1 MYFKFQTKT
10 DPSTPTLIALFQEQ
24 KLERG
29 LFGVSKLNLINLHL
43 KQKTFKAEAS
53 ETVSTHL
60 VDKTRT
66 QKIILFGLGKESDWN
81 EKQARNIAS
90 KMIRTAKSFK
100 EKEITFIIP
109 EKLQSTLQP
118 LIEGIILGNFDPVL
132 YKTGEE
138 KQKKEEAEIKTL
150 NLLCNAWTK
159 VQENTIH
166 KAQILAEVVNYVR
179 NLVNSGPDKMSTE
192 AMVTEAKTIA
202 KENKYGFTD
211 FSKRQLEK
219 MGMGGILAVNR
230 GSEEP
235 AHLLVLEHEAKLKEE
250 PIVIVGKGIIFDT
263 GGVSL
268 KPPSSLHDMHLDMAG
283 AAVILGVFKLL
294 KKLDIKRRV
303 IGLIPVTDNSIG
315 SKAYRPSEI
324 VTTYSGKTVEI
335 MNTDA
340 EGRMILCD
348 ALYYAATKYK
358 PRYMIDL
365 ATLTGACMVALG
377 FRTAGLMGNDQE
389 LMDLIKTSSGTTDE
403 PVCQLPITDA
413 DEKAM
418 KGKLADLTNLAMD
431 HGYAGA
437 SRAAAFLKN
446 FVNNS
451 KWAHLD
457 IAGTAYTKDPKD
469 YEVPMATGFGVR
481 LLIDFL
487 EKVK

>member
-1 MYFKFQTKT
+1 MHLKLQTKT

-24 KLERG
+24 KLDRG
-29 LFGVSKLNLINLHL
+29 LFGVSKWNLINLHL
-43 KQKTFKAEAS
+43 KQKNFKAEAG

-66 QKIILFGLGKESDWN
+66 QKIILFGLGKESEWK
-81 EKQARNIAS
+81 EKQARNMAS

-118 LIEGIILGNFDPVL
+118 MIEGIILGNYDPVL

-138 KQKKEEAEIKTL
+138 KQKREDGEIKTL
-150 NLLCNAWTK
+150 NLLCHAWTK

-166 KAQILAEVVNYVR
+166 KAQLLAEVVNYVR
-179 NLVNSGPDKMSTE
+179 NLVNSGPDKMNTE
-192 AMVTEAKTIA
+192 AMVSEAKAIA

-211 FSKRQLEK
+211 FNKRQLEK

-230 GSEEP
+230 GSIDP

-250 PIVIVGKGIIFDT
+250 PIIIVGKGIIFDT

-268 KPPSSLHDMHLDMAG
+268 KPSSSLHDMHLDMAG

-348 ALYYAATKYK
+348 ALYYGATKYK

-377 FRTAGLMGNDQE
+377 FRTAGLFGNDQA
-389 LMDLIKTSSGTTDE
+389 LVDLIKASCENTDE
-403 PVCQLPITDA
+403 PACQLPITDA

-431 HGYAGA
+431 HGYAGS

-457 IAGTAYTKDPKD
+457 IAGTAFTKDPKD

-487 EKVK
+487 EKL